1 MMANGIQARKI
12 TRSAR
17 SGVGSPLDRKPEQ
30 QENMGIMND
39 SKKDATPGCHQ
50 VSHRYSVPRY
60 TIRCLAIT
68 NVSSQKRAL
77 SIQ

>member
-1 MMANGIQARKI
+1 MTANGIHARNS

-30 QENMGIMND
+30 AENMGIMKD
-39 SKKDATPGCHQ
+39 SKKHPTPGCHH
-50 VSHRYSVPRY
+50 VSHLYSVPRY
-60 TIRCLAIT
+60 TIRCFAMTI
-68 NVSSQKRAL
+68 VSSQKRAL